1 MLQKISLRVNSDLND
16 SEKVL
21 SWFEQL
27 NQPPLP
33 KPEVWWQC
41 LTLLQEGFA
50 NIAEHAHKQLP
61 PETPVDIEATR
72 FNDAIEIRIW
82 SFGPPFDLN
91 QRLNEIPEL
100 DENDGERGRGL
111 KMMSIMADYLSY
123 EKTSDERRCLIIRK
137 NY

>member
-1 MLQKISLRVNSDLND
+1 MLQKIYLQVNSDLND

-27 NQPPLP
+27 NQPPLLS
-33 KPEVWWQC
+33 PEVWWQC

-50 NIAEHAHKQLP
+50 NIAEHAHKDLP
-61 PETPVDIEATR
+61 RETPIHIEAIRSNET
-72 FNDAIEIRIW
+72 IEIRIW
-82 SFGPPFDLN
+82 SLGPPFDLE
-91 QRLNEIPEL
+91 QRLNEIPGLE
-100 DENDGERGRGL
+100 ENYTERGRGL

-123 EKTSDERRCLIIRK
+123 EKTSDERRCLVIRK

>member
-1 MLQKISLRVNSDLND
+1 MLQKIYLQVNSDLHD

-27 NQPPLP
+27 NHPPLP
-33 KPEVWWQC
+33 QPEVWWQC

-61 PETPVDIEATR
+61 PETPVDIEAIR
-72 FNDAIEIRIW
+72 SNDAIEIRIW
-82 SFGPPFDLN
+82 SLGPPFDLN

-123 EKTSDERRCLIIRK
+123 EKTSDERRCLVIRK
-137 NY
+137 KY